1 MNILLFNGGTSHKN
15 TEMIAKEYKRK
26 CEARGHSVVLLD
38 EYFKDCLNCS
48 MCVDSNKCCIPD
60 SLTKTLS
67 ENRFDVITIA
77 TPIYFFHMS
86 SKAKAFLDRLYPIN
100 KENLIF
106 SLLCIS
112 GSSYEDSGIDLVEES
127 MYRVCD
133 FCGSYL
139 APTFYKTTNDTFTR
153 ELTDNDIVYLKQV
166 IDETEA
172 LLDEIKESI

>member
-1 MNILLFNGGTSHKN
+1 
-15 TEMIAKEYKRK
+15 MIVNEYKR
-26 CEARGHSVVLLD
+26 EIESRGHSVVLLD

-48 MCVDSNKCCIPD
+48 ACVKTNKCCIPD
-60 SLTKTLS
+60 NLTKVLS
-67 ENRFDVITIA
+67 ENKFDVITIA

-86 SKAKAFLDRLYPIN
+86 AKAKAFLDRLYSIN

-112 GSSYEDSGIDLVEES
+112 GSHYEESGIDLVEES

-133 FCGSYL
+133 FCGSFL
-139 APTFYKTTNDTFTR
+139 TPTFYKSTNDTFTG
-153 ELTDNDIVYLKQV
+153 ELTENDVVYIKKV

-172 LLDEIKESI
+172 LLDEVKEEII